1 MTERKQKLD
10 AQLCKHSYD
19 EATERVSRLASY
31 ATSRSLKKIGFGDY
45 YSLAEELCKKDIIVL
60 SISIRRLAEMTKS
73 ATHLKELKVRSFN
86 TDNEKNHTETQES
99 CWNII
104 GNILHGVEIDV
115 MKDVG
120 KYTSADIFDAM
131 NNYEEIDA
139 ALSIKSD
146 KFHKKTFSAVEFLI
160 CINTFLDGA
169 EDILSKNRIF
179 VGSLYE

>member
-73 ATHLKELKVRSFN
+73 AAHLKELKVRSFN
-86 TDNEKNHTETQES
+86 TDNEKTIQR
-99 CWNII
+99 
-104 GNILHGVEIDV
+104 
-115 MKDVG
+115 
-120 KYTSADIFDAM
+120 
-131 NNYEEIDA
+131 
-139 ALSIKSD
+139 
-146 KFHKKTFSAVEFLI
+146 HKKDAGTLLETSYTA
-160 CINTFLDGA
+160 
-169 EDILSKNRIF
+169 SK
-179 VGSLYE
+179 LTP